1 MERTNVDAAITVAL
15 KKFTNKDFDLAL
27 SRTQSLNDDLG
38 IDSLARIDLVVG
50 LERALGILIPESA
63 LAVVVTIDDLINVA
77 MAAGNS

>member
-1 MERTNVDAAITVAL
+1 MERKNVDAAITVAL

-27 SRTQSLNDDLG
+27 SGTQSLNDDLG

-63 LAVVVTIDDLINVA
+63 LAVVETIDDLINVA